1 MELQEV
7 VQVELPIPVILQ
19 PILNVKQ
26 QAAEAQLITAPRM
39 GEPGSGELLL
49 ILIGVEVIQ
58 TVVMT
63 TMAMDARQKTSD
75 VQQVPALLHLPIST
89 LILLVPIPVVQLI
102 TVLKPGTTRI
112 TIAMLVPVLPIP
124 LLVLRIVL
132 PIQLV

>member
-1 MELQEV
+1 MELQEA
-7 VQVELPIPVILQ
+7 VEVEPLIPAILQ
-19 PILNVKQ
+19 PILNANQ

-39 GEPGSGELLL
+39 GELGSGEPLL
-49 ILIGVEVIQ
+49 ILIDVEAIQ
-58 TVVMT
+58 MVVMT
-63 TMAMDARQKTSD
+63 TMVMDVRQKTSD
-75 VQQVPALLHLPIST
+75 AQQVLVLLHLPIST
-89 LILLVPIPVVQLI
+89 LTLLVPIPVVQLI